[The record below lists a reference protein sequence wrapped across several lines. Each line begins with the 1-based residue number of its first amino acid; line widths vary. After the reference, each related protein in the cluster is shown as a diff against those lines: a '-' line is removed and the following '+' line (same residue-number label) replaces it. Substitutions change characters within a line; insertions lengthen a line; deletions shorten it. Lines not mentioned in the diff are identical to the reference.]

1 MAQCVDVRRERVSAG
16 DRFLLDTK
24 RAVHFH
30 VLVDL
35 WYIFRCPRPAGDRR

>member
-1 MAQCVDVRRERVSAG
+1 MAQCVDIRPERASAG

-30 VLVDL
+30 VSVYL
-35 WYIFRCPRPAGDRR
+35 